1 MPTTDERLSALEAN
15 EKNIFHQLDEIKQE
29 QKDQRQLI
37 VVVEQIASKTNV
49 ISGKVTEV
57 NETVVQINDRVTNLE
72 QEPARAYK
80 KYKETIFTSIITL
93 IIGAVVGGLLALL
106 LK

>member
-1 MPTTDERLSALEAN
+1 MPTTEERLSALETDQ
-15 EKNIFHQLDEIKQE
+15 KNIFHQLNEIKQE

-49 ISGKVTEV
+49 IAGKV
-57 NETVVQINDRVTNLE
+57 NQIDERMTNLE

-80 KYKETIFTSIITL
+80 KYKETIFSSIITL

>member
-80 KYKETIFTSIITL
+80 KYKETIITSVITL
-93 IIGAVVGGLLALL
+93 ILGAIVGGLLALL

>member
-1 MPTTDERLSALEAN
+1 MPTTEERLSALETDQ
-15 EKNIFHQLDEIKQE
+15 KNIFHQLNEIKQE

-49 ISGKVTEV
+49 IAGKV
-57 NETVVQINDRVTNLE
+57 NQIDERMTNLE

-80 KYKETIFTSIITL
+80 KYKETIITSVITL
-93 IIGAVVGGLLALL
+93 ILGAIVGGLLALL

>member
-1 MPTTDERLSALEAN
+1 MPTTEERLSALETDQ
-15 EKNIFHQLDEIKQE
+15 KNIFHQLDEIKQE

-49 ISGKVTEV
+49 IAGKV
-57 NETVVQINDRVTNLE
+57 NQIDERMTNLE

-80 KYKETIFTSIITL
+80 KYKETIITSVITL
-93 IIGAVVGGLLALL
+93 ILGAIVGGLLALL

>member
-1 MPTTDERLSALEAN
+1 MPTTEERLSALETDQ
-15 EKNIFHQLDEIKQE
+15 KNIFHQLNEIKQE

-49 ISGKVTEV
+49 IAGKV
-57 NETVVQINDRVTNLE
+57 NQIDERMTNLE
-72 QEPARAYK
+72 QEPARAYT
-80 KYKETIFTSIITL
+80 KYKETIITSVITL
-93 IIGAVVGGLLALL
+93 ILGAIVGGLLALL